1 MCLFLQ
7 YADWCTHISLTL
19 SENQELFWDTAM
31 RMTRSIESWS
41 LKWRRHSIKNRQ
53 KYNAYRCDVL
63 KRKVKWESSLKHKNG
78 CKAHLGVML
87 VEISETLCWWFSYSV
102 QAPLTFLMCFVV
114 GGGGVFDNTGV
125 WTQASHFLGKC
136 STTWAIP
143 HDFVALVCFS
153 GRVLLLPGARLG
165 HDPLTSAS
173 HVTGITDV
181 HYHAMSLICFP
192 DWT

>member
-102 QAPLTFLMCFVV
+102 QAP
-114 GGGGVFDNTGV
+114 
-125 WTQASHFLGKC
+125 SHSWC
-136 STTWAIP
+136 A
-143 HDFVALVCFS
+143 
-153 GRVLLLPGARLG
+153 LLLLVVVFLTILEFELRL
-165 HDPLTSAS
+165 HISWASALPLEQSPMT
-173 HVTGITDV
+173 
-181 HYHAMSLICFP
+181 LLL
-192 DWT
+192 